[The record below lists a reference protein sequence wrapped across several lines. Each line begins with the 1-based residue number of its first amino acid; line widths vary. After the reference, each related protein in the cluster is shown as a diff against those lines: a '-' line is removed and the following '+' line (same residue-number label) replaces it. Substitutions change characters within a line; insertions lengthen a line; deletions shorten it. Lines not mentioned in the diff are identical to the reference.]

1 MSVSVS
7 VSVDVEKKLGEVAFG
22 ICGRSAKLLAV
33 GLSKDVRNV
42 LSSHTLSDY
51 GVQNAQKVPHKWKAA
66 RGTILRSV
74 TVVKS
79 KKYEDSWL
87 VNVRDWR
94 ARFLEGG
101 AKPHR
106 MPKGNRTLTQNGKK
120 THAFLGRNGKII
132 TAKVIKHPGMQG
144 VGFLKAAS
152 EPSNVERRLQEVYE
166 KVKP

>member
-7 VSVDVEKKLGEVAFG
+7 VSVDVEKQLQDVALGL
-22 ICGRSAKLLAV
+22 CGRSAKLLAM

-42 LSSHTLSDY
+42 LSAHTLSNY
-51 GVQNAQKVPHKWKAA
+51 GVANASAVPHKWKAA

-74 TVVKS
+74 AVVKS

-120 THAFLGRNGKII
+120 THMFLGRNGKVVN
-132 TAKVIKHPGMQG
+132 AKVIKHPGMQG

-152 EPSNVERRLQEVYE
+152 EPSNVQRRLLEVYAR
-166 KVKP
+166 VRA